1 VMNRTALSN
10 SISLAL
16 AGACLFVAS
25 ANAQDAAPEVVE
37 LEAMEI
43 KALPQGGTTLDS
55 TRPVQ
60 MLTGEYLDDRKEA
73 TLGETLQAEP
83 GIHSTYFGPGAGRP
97 IIRGLGGSRVK
108 ITEDGLN
115 SLDASAL
122 SPDHAVSAEPLLIDR
137 IEILRGPSNLL
148 YGSTAS
154 GGVVNLINNRIPE
167 QRQDFGGAVELR
179 AGTVADELA
188 GVARLDG
195 GSDAFQFHFDGFK
208 RDTDDYEIPGFALS
222 ADRLAELDEEER
234 EEQVRG
240 RLENSAQESEGGSVG
255 FSLVGDWGFAG
266 MAYKRFDTDY
276 GIPGAGHAHG
286 EEHGDEHG
294 HEHGHE
300 DDHEHE
306 HEHGHEGEEE
316 EESVSIGL
324 EQERY
329 EFKAGLYQPV
339 SGIEELNFKFVT
351 NDYQHIEFEGDE
363 IGTTFNIDAVEW
375 RAEARHQPLGGFT
388 GVLGVQYEDNDLEAI
403 GDEAFVP
410 PATTESLGIFIVEEY
425 DLDPF
430 RLSAGLRYQNDEVS
444 LADALAVEGIS
455 SRDFSSFSVS
465 AGSLWR
471 VSEDWQASLNWQ
483 RSQRSPTQ
491 EELFANGPHIA
502 TQAFEIGD
510 PTLGKETSNNLDF
523 GIHKHSG
530 RFHAR
535 LDLFYNDIDDFVF
548 LADTADVE
556 DGLPVQVWSQADAK
570 FWGAEFEA
578 SLLFENTAVG
588 DLEWRFF
595 ADSVAADLNAGNGEV
610 PRLSPGRVGTG
621 VDWHR
626 GNLRFNV
633 NYHRVFEV
641 DEVAEFETQTGGYDS
656 LGANLAYRMRVDAS
670 EIEFF
675 LKGDNLLDQTQR
687 VHTSFLK
694 DLAPRP
700 GLNITGGV
708 RILF

>member
-1 VMNRTALSN
+1 MNRTALSN
-10 SISLAL
+10 SVSLAL
-16 AGACLFVAS
+16 ASAWLFA
-25 ANAQDAAPEVVE
+25 ATATAQQAAPEVVE
-37 LEAMEI
+37 LEAMEV

-60 MLTGEYLDDRKEA
+60 VLSGEYLDDRKEA

-97 IIRGLGGSRVK
+97 VIRGLGGSRVR

-115 SLDASAL
+115 SIDASAL

-154 GGVVNLINNRIPE
+154 GGVVNLIDSRIPE
-167 QRQDFGGAVELR
+167 QRQAFSGAVELR
-179 AGTVADELA
+179 GGTVADQLA
-188 GVARLDG
+188 GVARIDG
-195 GSDAFQFHFDGFK
+195 GFDAFQFHFDGFK

-222 ADRLAELDEEER
+222 PAVLAELDEEER
-234 EEQVRG
+234 EEQQRG
-240 RLENSAQESEGGSVG
+240 RLENSALESEGGTIG

-266 MAYKRFDTDY
+266 VAYKRFDTDY
-276 GIPGAGHAHG
+276 GIPGAGHAHE
-286 EEHGDEHG
+286 EEHDE
-294 HEHGHE
+294 EHDE
-300 DDHEHE
+300 
-306 HEHGHEGEEE
+306 GHEGEEGE

-329 EFKAGLYQPV
+329 EFKAGLYQPL
-339 SGIEELNFKFVT
+339 SGIEELNFKLVT

-363 IGTTFNIDAVEW
+363 VGTTFNIEATEW
-375 RAEARHQPLGGFT
+375 RAEARHEPFGGFS
-388 GVLGVQYEDNDLEAI
+388 GVLGIQYEDNDLEAI
-403 GDEAFVP
+403 GEEAFVP
-410 PATTESLGIFIVEEY
+410 PANTESLGLFLVEEY
-425 DLDPF
+425 DLDAF

-444 LADALAVEGIS
+444 LTDGLAVDGIS

-471 VSEDWQASLNWQ
+471 VSDDWQASLNWQ

-510 PTLGKETSNNLDF
+510 PTLGKETSNNVDF

-530 RFHAR
+530 RFHVR
-535 LDLFYNDIDDFVF
+535 LDLFYNSIDDFVF
-548 LADTADVE
+548 LANTGDVE
-556 DGLPVQVWSQADAK
+556 DDLPVQVWSQADAD

-578 SLLFENTAVG
+578 SLLFESTAVG
-588 DLEWRFF
+588 ELEWRFF
-595 ADSVAADLNAGNGEV
+595 ADAVEADLKAGNGEV
-610 PRLSPGRVGTG
+610 PRLSPGRIGTG
-621 VDWHR
+621 LDWHR
-626 GNLRFNV
+626 GNLRANV
-633 NYHRVFEV
+633 NYHRVLEV

-656 LGANLAYRMRVDAS
+656 LSANLAYRILVDSS
-670 EIEFF
+670 EIEVF

-694 DLAPRP
+694 DFAPRP
-700 GLNITGGV
+700 GLNVTGGV
-708 RILF
+708 RVRF